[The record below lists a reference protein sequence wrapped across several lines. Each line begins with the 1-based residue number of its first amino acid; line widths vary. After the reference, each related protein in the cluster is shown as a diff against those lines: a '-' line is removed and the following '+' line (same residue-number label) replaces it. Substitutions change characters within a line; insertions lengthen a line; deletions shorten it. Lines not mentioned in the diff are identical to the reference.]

1 MKLKLLL
8 PTFLALGLT
17 MSPAAAQT
25 FTLKVHHFLPPGS
38 TTHAKLLVPWCEKL
52 SSESAGRLK
61 CQIFP
66 SMQLGGT
73 APQLYDQ
80 VRDGVADVVWTLPGY
95 NAGRFPAMEVF
106 ELPFMIKDAESAS
119 RAAWQYYAKH
129 GLKEFG
135 DVKPLAVH
143 VHDAGQLH
151 TRDKSVRV
159 LEDFRGLKLRAP
171 TRQTN
176 KLLAALGAV
185 PVSMPVTG
193 LADAM
198 SKGVLDGAV
207 IPWEV
212 VPAVKVQEVARF
224 HTETDPAQP
233 ALYTAVFLL
242 AMNPKAYDRLPAD
255 LRAIVDR
262 SSGEELSAQAGRLWD
277 EQKAPARQLALDR
290 GNTIVVV
297 PAKELLRWQKAAA
310 PIETAW
316 IDDVKRRGLD
326 GNALLAEARALI
338 ARAGAD
344 SAADAPRKP
353 ANVPPAPRA
362 TRPATK

>member
-1 MKLKLLL
+1 MPMKPRLLMA
-8 PTFLALGLT
+8 LALAL
-17 MSPAAAQT
+17 AAPLATAQT
-25 FTLKVHHFLPPGS
+25 VTLKVHHFLPPGS
-38 TTHAKLLVPWCEKL
+38 TTHAKLLVPWCAQLEA
-52 SSESAGRLK
+52 ESAGRLK

-80 VRDGVADVVWTLPGY
+80 ARDGVADVIWTLPGY

-119 RAAWQYYAKH
+119 RAAWQYYVKH
-129 GLKEFG
+129 GQKEFG

-151 TRDKSVRV
+151 TRDKAVRV

-242 AMNPKAYDRLPAD
+242 AMNPKAYERLPAD

-262 SSGEELSAQAGRLWD
+262 ASGEALSAQAGRLWD
-277 EQKAPARQLALDR
+277 EQKAPARQLAIDR
-290 GNTIVVV
+290 GNTIIVV

-310 PIETAW
+310 PIEAAW

-338 ARAGAD
+338 ARASAD
-344 SAADAPRKP
+344 TGAPRPP